1 MQRKPKNTMS
11 LWSKRR
17 VVMAHSA
24 AEIYFDLIAR
34 IRAKVKADISIV
46 YDPET
51 GIQKHFLKGK
61 LLKVK
66 KVSDGTKPNSN
77 NL

>member
-1 MQRKPKNTMS
+1 
-11 LWSKRR
+11 
-17 VVMAHSA
+17 MAHNA
-24 AEIYFDLIAR
+24 AEIYFDLIKR
-34 IRAKVKADISIV
+34 IKDKVKADISIV

-66 KVSDGTKPNSN
+66 KVSDGTKPHSN